1 MVVTTVALPVI
12 TPDGLVVSALNATA
26 ITLKG
31 RNVID
36 VRFNFPA
43 VVLSYVVRLC
53 AIVSVIPFVLDVHHQ
68 KIRRSKQIR
77 VDRED
82 KRKDEANRM
91 IYVTR
96 AFISTI
102 IPSFLIFVSLSFIF
116 FILYHFYYILRIL
129 S

>member
-1 MVVTTVALPVI
+1 LPVI
-12 TPDGLVVSALNATA
+12 TPDGLVVSALNAAA

-36 VRFNFPA
+36 VRFNFSA

-53 AIVSVIPFVLDVHHQ
+53 AIVSAIPFVLDMHHQ

-82 KRKDEANRM
+82 KRKDEVNRM

-102 IPSFLIFVSLSFIF
+102 IPNFCLSLSLSLSLSFIF
-116 FILYHFYYILRIL
+116 YITFITYYEF
-129 S
+129 